1 MIDPAATREAL
12 VAAATAEMAEKGLD
26 GASLDAICARAGF
39 TRGAFYVHFRD
50 RDDLLVAVVERV
62 LARTHADLQLDV
74 DGATPDVHHIIPRFA
89 ARIREGNPAAVGTP
103 AWRFRHT
110 LAACARVPELRKRY
124 VALQRSAVERVGAA
138 VGAGQQAGT
147 VRDDVEANAIA
158 EILVMVSLGINAA
171 LELGMAFDLNAG
183 AKALE
188 QLVTPRPRKR
198 R

>member
-62 LARTHADLQLDV
+62 LERTHAELELDSP
-74 DGATPDVHHIIPRFA
+74 TPDLRQLIPRFA
-89 ARIREGNPAAVGTP
+89 ARIREGKPAAVGTP
-103 AWRFRHT
+103 AWQFRHT
-110 LAACARVPELRKRY
+110 LAACARIPKLRDRY
-124 VALQRSAVERVGAA
+124 VALQRGAVKQVGAA
-138 VGAGQQAGT
+138 IKAGQREGT
-147 VRDDVEANAIA
+147 VRSEVDADATA
-158 EILVMVSLGINAA
+158 EIMVMVSLGIAAA
-171 LELGMAFDLNAG
+171 LELGMPFDLNAG
-183 AKALE
+183 AEALE
-188 QLVTPRPRKR
+188 QLVTVRQRKR

>member
-62 LARTHADLQLDV
+62 LARTHADLELD
-74 DGATPDVHHIIPRFA
+74 DDNTTPDVRKIIPRFA

-110 LAACARVPELRKRY
+110 LAACARVPALRERY
-124 VALQRSAVERVGAA
+124 VALQRTAAERVGAA
-138 VGAGQQAGT
+138 VSAGQESGAI
-147 VRDDVEANAIA
+147 RDDVQANAIA
-158 EILVMVSLGINAA
+158 EILVIVSLGINAA
-171 LELGMAFDLNAG
+171 LDLGMPFDLSAG

-188 QLVTPRPRKR
+188 QLVTPRPSKR
-198 R
+198 S

>member
-1 MIDPAATREAL
+1 MIDPAATRDAL
-12 VAAATAEMAEKGLD
+12 VAAATAEMAEKGID

-50 RDDLLVAVVERV
+50 RDDLVVAVVERV
-62 LARTHADLQLDV
+62 LERTHADLQLGDT
-74 DGATPDVHHIIPRFA
+74 DTTPDVRTIIPRFA
-89 ARIREGNPAAVGTP
+89 ARIREGNSAAVGTP

-110 LAACARVPELRKRY
+110 LAACSRIPALRERY
-124 VALQRSAVERVGAA
+124 VALQRTAVEGVRAA
-138 VGAGQQAGT
+138 VSAGQEAGAI
-147 VRDDVEANAIA
+147 RSDLEANAVA

-171 LELGMAFDLNAG
+171 LELNMPFDLNAG

-188 QLVTPRPRKR
+188 QLIAPRPSKR

>member
-12 VAAATAEMAEKGLD
+12 VADATAEMAEKGLD

-62 LARTHADLQLDV
+62 LERTHADLLLDSE
-74 DGATPDVHHIIPRFA
+74 TPDVSEVIPRFA
-89 ARIREGNPAAVGTP
+89 ARIREGHPAAVGTP

-110 LAACARVPELRKRY
+110 LAACARIPKLRERY
-124 VALQRSAVERVGAA
+124 VALQRGAVERVRTA
-138 VGAGQQAGT
+138 VSAGQRSGT
-147 VRDDVEANAIA
+147 IRKDLEANAIA
-158 EILVMVSLGINAA
+158 EIMVMVSLGINAA
-171 LELGMAFDLNAG
+171 LELGMPFDLNAG
-183 AKALE
+183 AEALE
-188 QLVTPRPRKR
+188 QLVRQRKR

>member
-1 MIDPAATREAL
+1 MIDPAATRDAL
-12 VAAATAEMAEKGLD
+12 VAAATAEMAEKGID

-50 RDDLLVAVVERV
+50 RDELVIAVVERV
-62 LARTHADLQLDV
+62 LARTHADLQLRDA
-74 DGATPDVHHIIPRFA
+74 DATPDVRTIIPRFA

-110 LAACARVPELRKRY
+110 LAACARIPALRERY

-138 VGAGQQAGT
+138 VSAGQEAGT
-147 VRDDVEANAIA
+147 IRSDLEANAVA

-171 LELGMAFDLNAG
+171 LDLELPFDLHAG

-188 QLVTPRPRKR
+188 QLIAPRPSKRK
-198 R
+198 